1 VHVLI
6 ASNDND
12 LRLGL
17 HVALANAL
25 PDAEYSIVRSDAE
38 FVAVSESTSP
48 GGIVVID
55 IRISGDVPSLIARS
69 SLSDSE
75 VIVLGDDS
83 SLAAITW
90 PPEIITISS
99 RRGTRPVIDAV
110 IAASQRSGYHG

>member
-1 VHVLI
+1 MHVLI

-12 LRLGL
+12 MRLGL

-25 PDAEYSIVRSDAE
+25 PGAEYSIVRSEAE

-55 IRISGDVPSLIARS
+55 IRISGDVASLIERS
-69 SLSDSE
+69 SLSGSE

-83 SLAAITW
+83 SLAAITL
-90 PPEIITISS
+90 PPETITISR

-110 IAASQRSGYHG
+110 IAASRR